1 MSIKR
6 RDSKGRVLRDGEIQK
21 ADGRYEFRY
30 NDIDGKRR
38 SLYSW
43 KLTSSDALPDGKR
56 PCEDLRSLE
65 KAVLRDVQDGIRTQT
80 KTTLDGLFEIYISG
94 KAKIRGSTRTSYRY
108 MYNKYI
114 KPELGSA
121 HIECFKYSNLKS
133 FFERLGLSSN
143 SIKAVY
149 SILHSVFELAV
160 RDNYIRKNPLDGLLK
175 EMNLETTKKHGLTPE
190 QEKAFMEFLDGSD
203 VFRHWKPLFTCMLG
217 TGCRIGEM
225 LGLRW
230 SNVDWQGG
238 LIFIDHTLSYRLQES
253 GKVEFCEEP
262 PKTKA
267 GVRQIPM
274 MQSVRKAILEER
286 MRHPDSEFIF
296 VNRYGKPLTVY
307 DVNRAIERI
316 VGYLPGVP
324 KFTSHQLRHTFATKL
339 CQNETDLKLIQE
351 IMGHADISTT
361 MNIYNESNIERKKA
375 SFARLESTTDF
386 TTNNYE
392 VM

>member
-6 RDSKGRVLRDGEIQK
+6 KDNKGRILREGEIQK

-30 NDIDGKRR
+30 NDVAGKRR

-43 KLTSSDALPDGKR
+43 KLTSSDTLPDGKR

-65 KAVLRDVQDGIRTQT
+65 KAILRDVQDGLKTQT
-80 KTTLDGLFEIYISG
+80 RMTVDRLFEIYISG
-94 KAKIRGSTRTSYRY
+94 KTKLRGSTRANYRY
-108 MYNKYI
+108 MYGKYI
-114 KPELGSA
+114 HPELGS
-121 HIECFKYSNLKS
+121 IQVESLKYSTLKS
-133 FFERLGLSSN
+133 FFERLDLSPN
-143 SIKAVY
+143 SVRAVY
-149 SILHSVFELAV
+149 SILHPILELAV
-160 RDNYIRKNPLDGLLK
+160 RDNYIRKNPMDGLLK
-175 EMNLETTKKHGLTPE
+175 ELDLGYSKRHGLTAE
-190 QEKAFMEFLDGSD
+190 QEKAFMDFLDGND
-203 VFRHWKPLFTCMLG
+203 IFKHWKPLFTSMLW

-230 SNVDWQGG
+230 DDVLWDEN
-238 LIFIDHTLSYRLQES
+238 LISIDHTLSYRLQES
-253 GKVEFCEEP
+253 GKVEFSEAA
-262 PKTKA
+262 PKTKS
-267 GVRQIPM
+267 GIRMIPM

-286 MRHPDSEFIF
+286 MKHPDSEFVF

-316 VGYLPGVP
+316 VEHLPEVP
-324 KFTSHQLRHTFATKL
+324 KFTSHQLRHTFATKI

-361 MNIYNESNIERKKA
+361 MNIYNESSIARKKA
-375 SFARLESTTDF
+375 SFARMESTTEF
-386 TTNNYE
+386 TTNDRE

>member
-6 RDSKGRVLRDGEIQK
+6 KDNKGRILRDGEIQK

-30 NDIDGKRR
+30 QDVNGKRR

-43 KLTSSDALPDGKR
+43 KLTASDTLPNGKR

-65 KAVLRDVQDGIRTQT
+65 KDVLRDVQDGIQTQT
-80 KTTLDGLFEIYISG
+80 RTTVDMLFEIYISG
-94 KAKIRGSTRTSYRY
+94 KTKIRGSTRANYRY
-108 MYNKYI
+108 IYAKYI
-114 KPELGSA
+114 HPELGDLQIDSL
-121 HIECFKYSNLKS
+121 KYSRLKS
-133 FFERLGLSSN
+133 FFERLDLSPN

-149 SILHSVFELAV
+149 SILHPALELAV
-160 RDNYIRKNPLDGLLK
+160 RDNYIRRNPMDGILREL
-175 EMNLETTKKHGLTPE
+175 NLETSKRRGLTVG
-190 QEKAFMEFLDGSD
+190 QEKALMEFLDGND
-203 VFRHWKPLFTCMLG
+203 IFGHWRPLFICMLG

-230 SNVDWQGG
+230 GDILWEEN
-238 LIFIDHTLSYRLQES
+238 LISIDHTLSYRLQEN
-253 GKVEFCEEP
+253 GKVEFLEAP
-262 PKTKA
+262 PKTKS
-267 GVRQIPM
+267 GVRMIPM

-286 MRHPDSEFIF
+286 MKHPDSEFIF

-316 VGYLPGVP
+316 VEHLPGVP
-324 KFTSHQLRHTFATKL
+324 KFTSHQLRHTFATKI

-375 SFARLESTTDF
+375 SFARMESTPDF
-386 TTNNYE
+386 TTSDRE